1 MGAVEDQPAS
11 LSLMGE
17 QMRPPEHRRQY
28 NPKHL
33 AFLVV
38 AFLLITGIWIL
49 NILGSIPGPWSGIFG
64 AFFTI
69 LGVLLGLI
77 PLLASS
83 DGRSVKKLLVEPM
96 ATHSQWNHHG
106 LLEDVILGMNDQRGS
121 LVVYVRPYLRG
132 STINLC
138 AGFSRV
144 DLKVDIASS
153 VVARRI
159 NGRPFRWLGIR
170 RIAFVAVFPSLE
182 PGNYTVYTE
191 SREFIASVTVL
202 AGLVTEIDWR

>member
-1 MGAVEDQPAS
+1 M
-11 LSLMGE
+11 
-17 QMRPPEHRRQY
+17 
-28 NPKHL
+28 
-33 AFLVV
+33 
-38 AFLLITGIWIL
+38 L

-83 DGRSVKKLLVEPM
+83 EGPPKRFLVEPM
-96 ATHSQWNHHG
+96 MTHNQWNHHG
-106 LLEDVILGMNDQRGS
+106 LLEDVPLDMGDQRGS
-121 LVVYVRPYLRG
+121 LVVYVKRYLRG

-144 DLKVDIASS
+144 DLKVDVASS

-159 NGRPFRWLGIR
+159 NSPLRWLGIR
-170 RIAFVAVFPSLE
+170 HIVFVAVFPSLE

-191 SREFIASVTVL
+191 SREFIANVTIL
-202 AGLVTEIDWR
+202 ARLVTEIDWR